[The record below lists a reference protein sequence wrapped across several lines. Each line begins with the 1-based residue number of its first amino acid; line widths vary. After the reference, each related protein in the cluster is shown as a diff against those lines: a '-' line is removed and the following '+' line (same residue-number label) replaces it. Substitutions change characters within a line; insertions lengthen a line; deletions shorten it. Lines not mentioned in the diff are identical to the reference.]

1 LRNLLLQKQWAL
13 KAVKTF
19 TGIFK
24 IMKIFYGK
32 AVYDNKEINASLSV
46 LKNKSLTLIDGPSVK
61 NLENKIS
68 RLFGKKYGLMVNSG
82 SSANLLAFASLGI
95 KKGSEVITPTLTFS
109 TTVAPIYQLG
119 LTPHFIDVEENTFIA
134 KVSQI
139 KKAINK
145 KTKAII
151 IPNLL
156 GNVPDWKIIYKIAK
170 KHGLKIIEDSADT
183 IGYKINNKNYGQYSD
198 ITTNSMY
205 ASHII
210 TGAGFGGMVC
220 FNDKKLYD
228 KAKLLR
234 GWGRSSAVF
243 NESEGIN
250 KRFNTKVDG
259 IPYDGKYIF
268 SDIGYNFL
276 PSEIS
281 AAFALEQLKKLPKN
295 INKRVQ
301 NFETLKEFFSK
312 YEDLFELPIQQKGL
326 KTPWLAYP
334 LIIKEKSKI
343 KRQSLQIFL
352 EKRGIQTRTIFTGN
366 ILRQPV
372 MKKRFFKKVKNAE
385 INSNKVM
392 KNGILI
398 GCHHGLDY
406 KDLDYLKIKF
416 KSFIKQ
422 LPK

>member
-1 LRNLLLQKQWAL
+1 MR
-13 KAVKTF
+13 
-19 TGIFK
+19 IY
-24 IMKIFYGK
+24 YGK
-32 AVYDNKEINASLSV
+32 AVYNHKEISAATKV

-61 NLENKIS
+61 TLENNIS
-68 RLFGKKYGLMVNSG
+68 KTFGKKYGLMVNSG
-82 SSANLLAFASLGI
+82 SSANLLALASLEL
-95 KKGSEVITPTLTFS
+95 KKGSEIITTTLTFS

-119 LTPHFIDVEENTFIA
+119 LIPHFIDADKNSFVANIG
-134 KVSQI
+134 QI
-139 KKAINK
+139 KKAITK
-145 KTKAII
+145 KTKAIMV
-151 IPNLL
+151 PNLL
-156 GNVPDWKIIYKIAK
+156 GNVPDWKKINKIAK
-170 KHGLKIIEDSADT
+170 SHNLKIIEDSADT
-183 IGYKINNKNYGQYSD
+183 IGYKVNGKNLGNFSD

-243 NESEGIN
+243 NESEGIK

-268 SDIGYNFL
+268 QDMGYNFL

-281 AAFALEQLKKLPKN
+281 AAFATEQLKKLPNN
-295 INKRVQ
+295 IKKRVY
-301 NFETLKEFFSK
+301 NFNNLKSFFSK
-312 YEDLFELPIQQKGL
+312 YPSLFDMPIQQKGL

-334 LIIKEKSKI
+334 VIINNKKI
-343 KRQSLQIFL
+343 NRQKLQIFL

-366 ILRQPV
+366 ILRQPI
-372 MKKRFFKKVKNAE
+372 MKKRKYKKVKFAE
-385 INSNKVM
+385 INSNNVM

-398 GCHHGLDY
+398 GCHHGLNEL
-406 KDLDYLKIKF
+406 DLDYIK
-416 KSFIKQ
+416 KSFKIFINNI
-422 LPK
+422 PR